1 MESMRRQE
9 AVSIIKEIGSSCK
22 LLNPK
27 GIDLEQGNNA
37 EHYEIHITSSVDDEN
52 WQCLKA
58 IAKKYSLGIKLTD
71 KTLIIYR
78 TQNKKNDKLVKF

>member
-1 MESMRRQE
+1 MRRQE
-9 AVSIIKEIGSSCK
+9 AVTVIKEIGSSCK
-22 LLNPK
+22 LLNPS
-27 GIDLEQGNNA
+27 GIDLEQANA
-37 EHYEIHITSSVDDEN
+37 AGHYEIHIKSSVDDQN